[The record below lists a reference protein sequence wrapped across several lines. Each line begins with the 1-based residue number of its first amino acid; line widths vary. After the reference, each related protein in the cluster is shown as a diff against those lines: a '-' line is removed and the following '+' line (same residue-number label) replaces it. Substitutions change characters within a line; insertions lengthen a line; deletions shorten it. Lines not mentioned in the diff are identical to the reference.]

1 MTQGEPPH
9 HLSIFSFLAEGGS
22 TDDAEAP
29 QGAKNVYDP
38 DHRSVQVC
46 LPGPH
51 PVSPKL
57 QTHLTPAS
65 PTSVPGRGTQLHLTD
80 GETPPDNICFP
91 AGHRWPEQAGH
102 RFPEG
107 GSQDHSQTSCTIL
120 YEIIYFFLLWDNFCE
135 SS

>member
-1 MTQGEPPH
+1 MRNDPRKAPPAH
-9 HLSIFSFLAEGGS
+9 HLRIFSFLAEGGS

-38 DHRSVQVC
+38 DHRSIQVC
-46 LPGPH
+46 LSSPH

-65 PTSVPGRGTQLHLTD
+65 PTAVPRRGAQLHLTD

-91 AGHRWPEQAGH
+91 AGRRWPEQAEAMDSLKAGAKITHKH
-102 RFPEG
+102 RVLF
-107 GSQDHSQTSCTIL
+107 
-120 YEIIYFFLLWDNFCE
+120 YMR
-135 SS
+135 